1 MCRSGPA
8 WLEGRLGWAEEPGGQ
23 VAPAFEWYGSPALDY
38 ACPGWLAGWLAGW
51 LQVLL
56 LNYFGGSQNRK
67 VAEMSDEELVE
78 QVRRSCTASC
88 TVY

>member
-1 MCRSGPA
+1 VV
-8 WLEGRLGWAEEPGGQ
+8 RLISTRLCLP
-23 VAPAFEWYGSPALDY
+23 
-38 ACPGWLAGWLAGW
+38 WLAVW

-78 QVRRSCTASC
+78 QVRRICTASC
-88 TVY
+88 TVC